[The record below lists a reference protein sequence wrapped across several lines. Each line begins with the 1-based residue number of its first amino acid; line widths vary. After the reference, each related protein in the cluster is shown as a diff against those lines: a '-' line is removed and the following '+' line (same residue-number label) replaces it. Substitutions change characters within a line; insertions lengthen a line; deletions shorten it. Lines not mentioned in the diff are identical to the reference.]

1 MGPDRRYVHFELAGL
16 GMNGCPRL
24 RHGRNRLLTQNAG
37 SEIVA
42 LEASVFGDPC
52 HHARADLGLLV
63 KSKLVVGPARP
74 HKKAVRSTLA
84 FGAPPQSLKSGQY
97 TPGLSG
103 WPVVHRESQRK
114 PQAKKKAVLRARC
127 GRLSL
132 RLRDARRC

>member
-1 MGPDRRYVHFELAGL
+1 MVETVYPLK
-16 GMNGCPRL
+16 MP
-24 RHGRNRLLTQNAG
+24 G

-84 FGAPPQSLKSGQY
+84 FGAPPQ
-97 TPGLSG
+97 
-103 WPVVHRESQRK
+103 V
-114 PQAKKKAVLRARC
+114 
-127 GRLSL
+127 RLST
-132 RLRDARRC
+132 